1 MGIHTYKKSN
11 IVKSTG
17 GFTIV
22 ELMIATSVFSFVLLV
37 ASTGVVAIGR
47 LYYKGITSSKTQE
60 AARSIIED
68 VSRAR
73 QFTGGNFSS
82 GGSPGGLQSFCFGQ
96 DRYTYQINNR
106 VTDDTTVGIR
116 HDVNTDVGNC
126 DPIASGGTELLDKN
140 MRLLNFTV
148 SSVGGGQFSINVR
161 VAYGENDLLSTYDN
175 SGVPNGQ
182 PPSSGECKSG
192 IAGSNFCAVSELAT
206 VVDKRIE

>member
-1 MGIHTYKKSN
+1 MRLNKK
-11 IVKSTG
+11 

-47 LYYKGITSSKTQE
+47 LYYKGVTSSKTQE

-73 QFTGGNFSS
+73 QFTGGNFSF
-82 GGSPGGLQSFCFGQ
+82 GGTAGSLQSFCFGQ

-106 VTDDTTVGIR
+106 VTDDSTIGIR
-116 HDVNTDVGNC
+116 HDVNADVGNC
-126 DPIASGGTELLDKN
+126 DPLSSGGTELLDKN
-140 MRLLNFTV
+140 MRLLNFAV
-148 SSVGGGQFSINVR
+148 GSVGGGQFSIDVK
-161 VAYGENDLLSTYDN
+161 VAYGEDDLLSTYDD
-175 SGVPNGQ
+175 SGNPNGQ
-182 PPSSGECKSG
+182 PSSSAECKSG